1 MQFSNLRQLVGRW
14 TDIKGSTY
22 EVDLDAGERSCS
34 VKTTRK
40 DGVVRY
46 TKGLVQL
53 REDHIYWGQNYEL
66 QTSPGSS
73 SIKWVSKNRRG
84 FDWKRVE
91 TNKGLQTTKGGIS
104 SSQRIH
110 PAGASK
116 FTKAESFGSDASTAS
131 CLTPAELS
139 PFQWNV
145 AATSFVRESCP
156 QLPPLA
162 QLHLPDDELKSEENH
177 VCHAPLDVVCSS
189 VTAASLLLEVPPLPS
204 EVLCQQGASCHLNDD
219 CTNSYANDDSSS
231 FAVGDAVYGY
241 FYGEWH
247 PGMVRK
253 INADDDGSICVLWD
267 SEFSISV
274 LAQNCVVHRTIVAQQ
289 EPSRCEEAKA
299 ECMGGNVLSRTI
311 VAQQEPSTV
320 SAATAA
326 STAKDVFEF
335 CGKEAGDDGE

>member
-40 DGVVRY
+40 DGVFFRY

-131 CLTPAELS
+131 CLTPA
-139 PFQWNV
+139 
-145 AATSFVRESCP
+145 SCP

-162 QLHLPDDELKSEENH
+162 QVK
-177 VCHAPLDVVCSS
+177 
-189 VTAASLLLEVPPLPS
+189 AASLLPEVPPLPS

-326 STAKDVFEF
+326 STAEDVFEL

>member
-1 MQFSNLRQLVGRW
+1 M
-14 TDIKGSTY
+14 
-22 EVDLDAGERSCS
+22 
-34 VKTTRK
+34 KTTRK

-53 REDHIYWGQNYEL
+53 REDHIYWGQNYEM

-73 SIKWVSKNRRG
+73 SIKWVSKNRGG

-131 CLTPAELS
+131 CLTP
-139 PFQWNV
+139 
-145 AATSFVRESCP
+145 VRASCP

-162 QLHLPDDELKSEENH
+162 QLHLPDDELKSE
-177 VCHAPLDVVCSS
+177 DVVCSS
-189 VTAASLLLEVPPLPS
+189 VKAASLLPEVPPLPS

-219 CTNSYANDDSSS
+219 CANSYANDDSSS

-274 LAQNCVVHRTIVAQQ
+274 LAQKCVVHRTIVAQQ

-326 STAKDVFEF
+326 STAEDVFEF